1 MPLCLGGS
9 LGLTLWTVSGSCQ
22 AALLRDS
29 SGEKEHVCT
38 SSGLPSIYEV
48 AMIVF
53 LVLSLSL
60 ETCGRHEVQP
70 KFPYAVPGEAG
81 PAAAAER
88 GQAAAPAAGR
98 VLHRDGS
105 SSVHLALGGV
115 QQ

>member
-1 MPLCLGGS
+1 MSATALGYPPFS
-9 LGLTLWTVSGSCQ
+9 
-22 AALLRDS
+22 
-29 SGEKEHVCT
+29 EM
-38 SSGLPSIYEV
+38 

-60 ETCGRHEVQP
+60 ETWCGRREVQP
-70 KFPYAVPGEAG
+70 KFPSAVPGEAG
-81 PAAAAER
+81 AAAAAER

-105 SSVHLALGGV
+105 SSVHLALGGF